1 MKKLTAAILIILFVL
16 ITFLNIEKD
25 NSHEV
30 LKVLSATEFY
40 IDKNNN
46 KTAEVN
52 ELVILNLE
60 TEPDELGVIQL
71 TQLNYLGKKF
81 AKSVLQRF

>member
-1 MKKLTAAILIILFVL
+1 MKNLTAAILIILFVL

-46 KTAEVN
+46 KTAEEMN
-52 ELVILNLE
+52 SL
-60 TEPDELGVIQL
+60 
-71 TQLNYLGKKF
+71 F
-81 AKSVLQRF
+81 